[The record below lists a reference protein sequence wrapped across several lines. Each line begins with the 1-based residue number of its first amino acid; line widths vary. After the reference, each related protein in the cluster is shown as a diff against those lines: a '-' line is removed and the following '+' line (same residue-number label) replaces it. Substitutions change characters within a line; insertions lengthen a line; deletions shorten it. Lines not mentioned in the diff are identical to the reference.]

1 MKIKKILAGG
11 LAAVAAGATIAF
23 GAFAQSTSLGDYV
36 AVSGSA
42 LTSPWIVVGTPATA
56 ANAGYA
62 KDVVGAADIAAAA
75 AGYATTTVAVGGAA
89 EVSVS
94 GGANLATPNTN
105 LYLGDA
111 INTAKQTV
119 TKAELPTVLAS
130 GTFSDDGGTNYNY
143 DQYIVVGG
151 SVITFGNSG
160 SDIEDPTLYVNA
172 GTAYGSPLY
181 TTRVVFTKP
190 LNVSNSDVQGN
201 VITLFG
207 NEYTIGSG
215 STASS
220 LILYGSSNAQT
231 ISEGESVTVNV
242 GGTDHT
248 VSVIGVSSATIAVVS
263 VDGVSKEVHQ
273 GSSYTIGGLTV
284 YIDSVFYFTKE
295 TQVSQVKLSVGSS
308 KITLTDGSAVEIGD
322 SGDTIEN
329 TMVTMTGSSSTGIS
343 KLDIAVAA
351 QDSDY
356 DHVSEDLSYTD
367 PLYGSFKV
375 AFGGSVPALD
385 DAARDHIVVDTSG
398 DDVATVA
405 FMDWRGYSKTIEFSW
420 DSNSGATNFAP
431 ILGDSDGYAI
441 HVVEGEKMAEKD
453 YFIVKQGDFSHIF
466 QVQDIA
472 SVGTSNGKVVLKDV
486 VSGETLTYNLDAG
499 LYSNTTAYI
508 DGFTYYL
515 NVTDSG
521 TKLQVNWGTSSSTAT
536 VGAMTDVFPLY
547 GLVRA
552 EGLIIGNRTAPQTLT
567 DGALYSLPSGVMK
580 VVLNEGNAAYNV
592 SFEDYTGVATPL
604 NLTNATGTYGTFTL
618 GQVGYNITR
627 SGSTI
632 QIDLAAATVQTNGY
646 HNPWVALAEEK
657 GKIAVTG
664 AEVNDAVVVPLT
676 YEGTSTYKMAVNTP
690 VLTSGTQYSQ
700 SLKSDTSITHYLDRY
715 GTLVAYNSDDQNQVD
730 IWYPDNQAVMAVA
743 IGANPVFGSSGSAG
757 SVEQAVKITSP
768 VAKLDSEV
776 STSGLTADLILLG
789 GPCANDLVADLMGLP
804 KTEPGCYEQWT
815 YTTGI
820 IKEYTDAFGSGKK
833 ALVVAGTTADDTRS
847 LAAKVMAGTLS
858 YEA

>member
-23 GAFAQSTSLGDYV
+23 GAFAQSTDLGDFV
-36 AVSGSA
+36 TVSGNA
-42 LTSPWIVVGTPATA
+42 LSSPWIVVGTPATP

-62 KDVVGAADIAAAA
+62 KDVVGAADIAAAV
-75 AGYATTTVAVGGAA
+75 AGYATTNVAVGG
-89 EVSVS
+89 ETSISVS
-94 GGANLATPNTN
+94 GGADLSTANTK

-119 TKAELPTVLAS
+119 TKADLPTTLAS
-130 GTFSDDGGTNYNY
+130 GTFSDDTGTNYNY

-160 SDIEDPTLYVNA
+160 SDIEDPTLYIAA
-172 GTAYGSPLY
+172 GTSYGSPLY

-190 LNVSNSDVQGN
+190 LNVSSSDVQGN

-215 STASS
+215 SSTSS

-248 VSVIGVSSATIAVVS
+248 VSVIGVSSSTIAVIS

-273 GSSYTIGGLTV
+273 GSSYTINGVTV

-308 KITLTDGSAVEIGD
+308 KITLTTASAVEIGD

-329 TMVTMTGSSSTGIS
+329 TYVTITGGTNTGIS

-367 PLYGSFKV
+367 PLFGGFKF
-375 AFGGSVPALD
+375 AFGGAVPALD
-385 DAARDHIVVDTSG
+385 DAARDSITVDTSG
-398 DDVATVA
+398 DDVATVS
-405 FMDWRGYSKTIEFSW
+405 FTDWRGYEKNIEFSY
-420 DSNSGATNFAP
+420 DSNTGATTFTP
-431 ILGDSDGYAI
+431 ILGDNDKYAY
-441 HVVEGEKMAEKD
+441 HVVEGELAAEKD
-453 YFIVKQGDFSHIF
+453 YVVVKQGDFSHIF
-466 QVQDIA
+466 QINDIA
-472 SVGTSNGKVVLKDV
+472 SITTSNAKVVLKDV
-486 VSGETLTYNLDAG
+486 VSGESITVNMESPGYTNA
-499 LYSNTTAYI
+499 TAYI
-508 DGFTYYL
+508 DGYAYYI
-515 NVTDSG
+515 NATSTAVQMTWGTDS
-521 TKLQVNWGTSSSTAT
+521 SATA
-536 VGAMTDVFPLY
+536 VGASTDIFPAY
-547 GLVRA
+547 GLVRG
-552 EGLIIGNRTAPQTLT
+552 EGLVLGNQTASQAVVANKNFTLPT
-567 DGALYSLPSGVMK
+567 GMITVSAVGAFNFTLSD
-580 VVLNEGNAAYNV
+580 AA
-592 SFEDYTGVATPL
+592 GVASDVVVYGAGS
-604 NLTNATGTYGTFTL
+604 ATMTL
-618 GQVGYNITR
+618 GRVTYNITNA
-627 SGSTI
+627 S
-632 QIDLAAATVQTNGY
+632 ANTVQFDMNSAGATHY
-646 HNPWVALAEEK
+646 PWVSVLEEL
-657 GKIAVTG
+657 GKNAAGT
-664 AEVNDAVVVPLT
+664 EVNDAVFVPLT

-690 VLTSGTQYSQ
+690 SLTAATQSSQ
-700 SLKSDTSITHYLDRY
+700 SRKSDTSITDYLDRY
-715 GTLVAYNSDDQNQVD
+715 GTLVSYNTDDQNQVD
-730 IWYPDNQAVMAVA
+730 ISYPDNQAIMGVAV
-743 IGANPVFGSSGSAG
+743 GAAPVFGTSGSSGT
-757 SVEQAVKITSP
+757 VESAVKITSP

-776 STSGLTADLILLG
+776 STTGLSADLILLG
-789 GPCANDLVADLMGLP
+789 GPCANDLVATLMDIP
-804 KTEPGCYEQWT
+804 NTEPECYEQWT

-820 IKEYTDAFGSGKK
+820 IKEYADAFGSGQK

-847 LAAKVMAGTLS
+847 LAAQVMSGTLS